1 MIALIVGPPGSGK
14 SYTSVALIAEAL
26 RNGKPV
32 ATNIELSED
41 WPERVAATYP
51 LARFRGR
58 EWRARKAVQL
68 ARLVHISA
76 DLEDLFRVRL
86 APCLKCSACKRS
98 RPCRREGRGVMVLD
112 EAHNWMNARTW

>member
-51 LARFRGR
+51 LAPFRRRGGG
-58 EWRARKAVQL
+58 ARKGGQVAPPGPRGAPPEAPAPRPPGPHQRRPRGPVPRPPRPLPQVQRVQALAAV
-68 ARLVHISA
+68 
-76 DLEDLFRVRL
+76 
-86 APCLKCSACKRS
+86 P
-98 RPCRREGRGVMVLD
+98 
-112 EAHNWMNARTW
+112 